1 MQTTGKPTATG
12 NRALKLG
19 AFIGVI
25 LLGLIAAAK
34 LSGMTGGGT
43 IAIILGLLYLAA
55 AATLLA
61 PHEAKNH
68 HMCG

>member
-19 AFIGVI
+19 AFGVI

-34 LSGMTGGGT
+34 LSGMTGDGT
-43 IAIILGLLYLAA
+43 IAITLVLLYLAA
-55 AATLLA
+55 AAVLLA
-61 PHEAKNH
+61 PYEAKNH

>member
-1 MQTTGKPTATG
+1 MQTIGKPTATG

-19 AFIGVI
+19 AFMGVI

-34 LSGMTGGGT
+34 LSGMTGNGT
-43 IAIILGLLYLAA
+43 ITTVLMLLYLTA

-61 PHEAKNH
+61 PHEAKNP